1 MTETIVTL
9 KPKTAWRKGLTKED
23 LINEMDAALRIPGV
37 TNIWTQPII
46 NRIDMLSTGIR
57 TPLGVKLF
65 GSDLRLLEE
74 KAKEVADAVRTVRGA
89 ADVYPE
95 KILGAPYLEIVVK
108 RAEAARYGISVGDI
122 EDTVEMAVGGEN
134 LTMTIEGRQRFPVR
148 VRYARELRDNME
160 AMKRVL
166 VKATNGAQ
174 IPLAQLVE
182 FRIAIGPSMI
192 SSENGLL
199 QALVLMNVRGRDL
212 GSFVEEAKKVVAE
225 QVKVPTGYFLKWSG
239 QYEDQLRA
247 KQRLQLVVPAVI
259 LIIFILLY
267 VTYNS
272 WKEALLVIL
281 SLPFAL
287 VGGLLFLYLTGYNFS
302 VAVWVGFIALFGT
315 AVETGVIMLIYLREA
330 FDRLGRD
337 DPEGAVME
345 GAVQRLRP
353 KMMTVSAIIFGL
365 VPLMWSTE
373 TGSEVMR
380 PLATPVIGGMISSTI
395 LVLIV
400 LPVLYLWMKE
410 WELSQ
415 ARASSTTEA

>member
-1 MTETIVTL
+1 M
-9 KPKTAWRKGLTKED
+9 
-23 LINEMDAALRIPGV
+23 
-37 TNIWTQPII
+37 
-46 NRIDMLSTGIR
+46 
-57 TPLGVKLF
+57 
-65 GSDLRLLEE
+65 
-74 KAKEVADAVRTVRGA
+74 
-89 ADVYPE
+89 
-95 KILGAPYLEIVVK
+95 
-108 RAEAARYGISVGDI
+108 
-122 EDTVEMAVGGEN
+122 
-134 LTMTIEGRQRFPVR
+134 
-148 VRYARELRDNME
+148 
-160 AMKRVL
+160 
-166 VKATNGAQ
+166 
-174 IPLAQLVE
+174 
-182 FRIAIGPSMI
+182 
-192 SSENGLL
+192 
-199 QALVLMNVRGRDL
+199 
-212 GSFVEEAKKVVAE
+212 VAE

-315 AVETGVIMLIYLREA
+315 AVETGVVMLIYLREA
-330 FDRLGRD
+330 FGRKGREN
-337 DPEGAVME
+337 PLEAVIEGAVR
-345 GAVQRLRP
+345 RLRP
-353 KMMTVSAIIFGL
+353 KLMTVSAIIFGL
-365 VPLMWSTE
+365 IPLMWSAE

-410 WELSQ
+410 RELSQ

>member
-1 MTETIVTL
+1 M
-9 KPKTAWRKGLTKED
+9 
-23 LINEMDAALRIPGV
+23 
-37 TNIWTQPII
+37 
-46 NRIDMLSTGIR
+46 
-57 TPLGVKLF
+57 
-65 GSDLRLLEE
+65 
-74 KAKEVADAVRTVRGA
+74 
-89 ADVYPE
+89 
-95 KILGAPYLEIVVK
+95 
-108 RAEAARYGISVGDI
+108 
-122 EDTVEMAVGGEN
+122 VEMAVGGEN

-160 AMKRVL
+160 AIKRVL

-212 GSFVEEAKKVVAE
+212 GTFVEEAKKVVAE

-259 LIIFILLY
+259 LIILILLY

-287 VGGLLFLYLTGYNFS
+287 VGGLLFLYLMGYNFS

-410 WELSQ
+410 WESRR
-415 ARASSTTEA
+415 AGASSTTEA